1 MVHKLK
7 QSFTCSVNGLRMC
20 FRREKSFRLE
30 IVAWIF
36 ALPFSLV
43 VCESVRHCIL
53 LNSTFLLVL
62 CLELLN
68 SAIEKTIDE
77 AGQGQIREK
86 FRYAKDCGSAA
97 VFLGFVLCALVWLEA
112 AWAFHTRERS
122 MDYSPDPGFFLVPG
136 SGQSIP
142 G

>member
-7 QSFTCSVNGLRMC
+7 QSFTCSFNGLRMC
-20 FRREKSFRLE
+20 FRGEKSFRLE
-30 IVAWIF
+30 IVVWIF
-36 ALPFSLV
+36 AFPFSLV
-43 VCESVRHCIL
+43 LCENMRHCIL
-53 LNSTFLLVL
+53 LNGTFLLVL
-62 CLELLN
+62 CFELLN

-97 VFLGFVLCALVWLEA
+97 VLLGFVLCALVWLEA
-112 AWAFHTRERS
+112 AWAFQTREKRVN
-122 MDYSPDPGFFLVPG
+122 SPDHVFSLIPG